1 MRIVP
6 TALYFDIILTDP
18 LCRRSHCLSRR
29 GREQRVLPMPLLL
42 LWKDGRT
49 GAACHPRPIFLWT
62 ECRSPPHT
70 PIVEESSASLEGA
83 EENPPRASSPRFPF
97 LILKNKGVLV
107 SFRIPALGFLPN
119 PSLERM
125 LESSLPSLCPKEVQ
139 ENLLKGM
146 AYS

>member
-49 GAACHPRPIFLWT
+49 GAACHPQPIFLWT

-97 LILKNKGVLV
+97 LILKNKEFSYLSESPPFDSSPIFPWSECWRVLY
-107 SFRIPALGFLPN
+107 L
-119 PSLERM
+119 
-125 LESSLPSLCPKEVQ
+125 LCAVKKSRK
-139 ENLLKGM
+139 NC
-146 AYS
+146 